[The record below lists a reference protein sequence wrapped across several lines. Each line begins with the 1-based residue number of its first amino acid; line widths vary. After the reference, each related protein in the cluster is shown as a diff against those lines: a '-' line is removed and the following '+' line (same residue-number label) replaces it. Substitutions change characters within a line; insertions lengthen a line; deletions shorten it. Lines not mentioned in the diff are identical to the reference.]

1 MSRADHAQPFRAVEP
16 RAPPFEL
23 IQRCRSFQNESLPP
37 RFQALEALSFHR
49 GPALTCRQGGTNRL
63 RVDVAHQFPN
73 VLALPRAA
81 ATRRS
86 TASLTDGIYEDFRK
100 IERHQLGVAQLNERH
115 TQVLKRMSLTFARAL
130 AGLVVVEAVFLV
142 VVSQD
147 FSYPECAAALH
158 KAAAATIVPY
168 YQVTQADVMQQAP
181 ADDTGIAQ
189 LKDVVKFVLEE
200 AARHGATQAAADASI
215 NQGLG
220 VTARL
225 GEVETVEYQR
235 DRGLGVTVY
244 FGHRKGSASTA
255 DLSMQAV
262 RGTVEKACT
271 IARYTAEDPFSGL
284 VDPEALA
291 RDIPDL
297 DLDHPWALAP
307 EQAIALALRC
317 EAAGLAV
324 DSRITNSEGSSVNS
338 QRHIGVYG
346 NSLGFLAGTA
356 GTSHSISC
364 SLIAQHAD
372 EMQRDY
378 WYSSVRDSTELDPPE
393 LIGRRAGE
401 RAVARLGSRKLTTR
415 KAPVAY
421 APDMA
426 RGLFRHF
433 IGAIRGASQ
442 YRKASF
448 LLDAAGKEVFPAFLQ
463 MQERPHILKGLA
475 SSPFDSEGA
484 ATHDRDLVR
493 DGVLQGYVLGSYS
506 ARKLGLKTTGNA
518 GGIHNLI
525 VAAPGKALDAA
536 SFLARM
542 QTGLLV
548 TEMMGQ
554 GVNGV
559 TGDYSRGA
567 SGFWVEDGAIAYPVH
582 EVTIAG
588 NLKDMYKNIVAIG
601 NDVDVRGGIRTGSVL
616 IGEMTIAGN

>member
-1 MSRADHAQPFRAVEP
+1 
-16 RAPPFEL
+16 
-23 IQRCRSFQNESLPP
+23 
-37 RFQALEALSFHR
+37 
-49 GPALTCRQGGTNRL
+49 
-63 RVDVAHQFPN
+63 
-73 VLALPRAA
+73 
-81 ATRRS
+81 
-86 TASLTDGIYEDFRK
+86 
-100 IERHQLGVAQLNERH
+100 
-115 TQVLKRMSLTFARAL
+115 
-130 AGLVVVEAVFLV
+130 
-142 VVSQD
+142 
-147 FSYPECAAALH
+147 
-158 KAAAATIVPY
+158 
-168 YQVTQADVMQQAP
+168 MQQAVP
-181 ADDTGIAQ
+181 DEKGIAQ
-189 LKDVVKFVLEE
+189 LQDVVTFALEE
-200 AARHGATQAAADASI
+200 AKRRGASQAAADAST

-244 FGHRKGSASTA
+244 FGQRKGSASTA
-255 DLSMQAV
+255 DLGPQAV
-262 RGTVEKACT
+262 RDTVEKACT
-271 IARYTAEDPFSGL
+271 IARFTAEDPYSGL

-307 EQAIALALRC
+307 EEAIELARRC

-324 DSRITNSEGSSVNS
+324 DPRIKNSEGASVNS
-338 QRHIGVYG
+338 QRHMGVHG

-356 GTSHSISC
+356 GTSHSVSC
-364 SLIAQHAD
+364 SLIAQHED

-378 WYSSVRDSTELDPPE
+378 WYSSSRDATELEDPE

-401 RAVARLGSRKLTTR
+401 RAISRLGSRKLTTR
-415 KAPVAY
+415 KAPIAFS
-421 APDMA
+421 PDMA
-426 RGLFRHF
+426 RGLFRSF

-448 LLDAAGKEVFPAFLQ
+448 LLNAAGEEVFPSFLQ

-475 SSPFDSEGA
+475 SAPFDGEGA

-493 DGVLQGYVLGSYS
+493 DGILQGYVLGSYS

-518 GGIHNLI
+518 GGVHNLV
-525 VAAPGKALDAA
+525 VAAPGKALDMD
-536 SFLARM
+536 SFLLRM
-542 QTGLLV
+542 GSGMLV

-567 SGFWVEDGAIAYPVH
+567 SGFWVENGAIAFPVH

-588 NLKDMYKNIVAIG
+588 NLREMYRNIIALG

-616 IGEMTIAGN
+616 IGELTIAGN